1 MLRHSDDWSFWG
13 LDTVTDDVTLYCV
26 RHGETDWNASSRY
39 QGQED
44 IPLNDEGVR
53 QAHRNGQALR
63 SFLPAIADADY
74 VSSPLSRSRDTMRI
88 IREELGL
95 AADEGVTFDP
105 RLMEVHYG
113 SWQGQLLE
121 TLKDTEADALAAR
134 HNDPYNFRPP
144 GGESYADLMARMREW
159 LDTVTRDTVVVTHGG
174 ITRALRTYLLNLDPN
189 YILEL
194 NVPQDRVMIIHR
206 GEMRWA

>member
-1 MLRHSDDWSFWG
+1 MKDG
-13 LDTVTDDVTLYCV
+13 VTLYCI
-26 RHGETDWNASSRY
+26 RHGLTDWNAKSRY

-44 IPLNDEGVR
+44 IPLNEEGIR
-53 QAHRNGQALR
+53 QAHRNGQALQG
-63 SFLPAIADADY
+63 FLPEIAEADF

-95 AADEGVTFDP
+95 PADEGVTFDD

-113 SWQGQLLE
+113 EWQGQLLE
-121 TLKDTEADALAAR
+121 DLKQSQAEALAAR
-134 HNDPYNFRPP
+134 RDDPFNFKPP

-159 LDTVTRDTVVVTHGG
+159 LETVARDTVVVTHGG
-174 ITRALRTYLLNLDPN
+174 ITRALRTDLLNLDPN